1 MLSEY
6 VDLNCG
12 QNLRV

>member
-6 VDLNCG
+6 VVYL
-12 QNLRV
+12 